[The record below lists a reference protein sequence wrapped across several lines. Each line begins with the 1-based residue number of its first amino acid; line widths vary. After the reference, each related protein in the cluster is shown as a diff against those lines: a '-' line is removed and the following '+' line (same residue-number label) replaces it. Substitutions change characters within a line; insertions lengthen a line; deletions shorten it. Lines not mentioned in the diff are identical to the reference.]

1 MQKEIISTDKAPAA
15 VGPYS
20 QAVRCGDFV
29 FISGQIP
36 IDPSTGQ
43 IQNDIKSQT
52 LQAMKNLEE
61 VLTAAGSSLEK
72 VTKTTLFIKNMDDFS
87 VINEV
92 YTSFFKQ
99 DPPARSTV
107 EVARLPK
114 DVMIEIE
121 AIAIF
126 GGSSQYI

>member
-20 QAVRCGDFV
+20 QAVRWGDFV

-43 IQNDIKSQT
+43 SQNDIKSQT
-52 LQAMKNLEE
+52 LQVMKNLEE

-121 AIAIF
+121 AIAVV
-126 GGSSQYI
+126 

>member
-1 MQKEIISTDKAPAA
+1 MHKEIISTDKAPAA

-29 FISGQIP
+29 FISGQIS

-52 LQAMKNLEE
+52 LQVMKNLEE
-61 VLTAAGSSLEK
+61 VLIAAGSSLEK
-72 VTKTTLFIKNMDDFS
+72 VAKTTLFIKNMDDFS
-87 VINEV
+87 IINEV

-121 AIAIF
+121 AIAVF
-126 GGSSQYI
+126 

>member
-20 QAVRCGDFV
+20 QAVRGGDFV

-126 GGSSQYI
+126 RGSSQYI

>member
-52 LQAMKNLEE
+52 LQVMKNLEE

-126 GGSSQYI
+126 RGSSQYI

>member
-20 QAVRCGDFV
+20 QAVRGGDFV

-52 LQAMKNLEE
+52 LQVMKNLEE